1 MSGKETQNQ
10 QNQNKLPKDAAKQ
23 GYETENESS
32 EDVLNPEYFFPVFIL
47 TVTIARASVKV
58 LGN

>member
-1 MSGKETQNQ
+1 MHIKMSGKETQNQ

-32 EDVLNPEYFFPVFIL
+32 EDVLNPEYFFRF
-47 TVTIARASVKV
+47 SF
-58 LGN
+58 